1 VNVDVDVD
9 VVVVVVVVAVVL
21 VAGGVVRTSLVVV
34 GAGFVAVCV
43 VGSAPTVV
51 VAPEL
56 FRPALI
62 RITAIVTAARNAA
75 GAPYRV
81 SS

>member
-1 VNVDVDVD
+1 VLVDAVDAVKTSFVVVDVE
-9 VVVVVVVVAVVL
+9 VVVDEL
-21 VAGGVVRTSLVVV
+21 V
-34 GAGFVAVCV
+34 C
-43 VGSAPTVV
+43 SAPTV
-51 VAPEL
+51 ADFESEWPL
-56 FRPALI
+56 RPALI